1 MSIKKEVL
9 GYLLGFLLFV
19 IGIPAL
25 MWWVS
30 GKAFP
35 SYPPVLWGII
45 SGILMVAGLTW
56 SIWSIVYMKKVGRG
70 NPFDAYNHEIA
81 PRTQH
86 LMTDGPYKI
95 TRNPML
101 IGIYIYDIGVLLWL
115 LSWWPLLIFVIEIG
129 LLTWQVGMEEKR
141 LEKDFGEA
149 YRNYKKQTPRYLLMR

>member
-1 MSIKKEVL
+1 
-9 GYLLGFLLFV
+9 
-19 IGIPAL
+19 
-25 MWWVS
+25 
-30 GKAFP
+30 
-35 SYPPVLWGII
+35 
-45 SGILMVAGLTW
+45 
-56 SIWSIVYMKKVGRG
+56 MKKVGRG

-129 LLTWQVGMEEKR
+129 LLTWQVRMEEKR